1 MSEAY
6 QEFLE
11 ASGWGGAA
19 LTQIAGDLSARKFF
33 RLRKGAKTAV
43 LMVCAEPNYPSLA
56 KFILIADWLRNLGLS
71 APEVFAADTQD
82 SLAILQDFG
91 DSKLTALIARD
102 ASIQK
107 RAYGNIVDTLI
118 TIRGAKS
125 PIGLDTPTVD
135 DLCAAT
141 RLTDEWYPGA
151 DTQALDG
158 VRTELAAILT
168 QTLKAQATVS
178 LRDFHADNIIW
189 LPDQSPAQRAG
200 LLDFQDAFLTHPA
213 YDLMSLL
220 TDARTN
226 VPQSVRDQ
234 ITRLYCERTGDDINQ
249 MRRSMAALGI
259 QRNLRILGIFT
270 SAAIRDAKPY
280 HLPSLPR
287 VYSNLMTCAAHPAM
301 GALAFSLRDA
311 LPEPTPDYLARITA

>member
-1 MSEAY
+1 MRGKEGFSDIVQSAC
-6 QEFLE
+6 L
-11 ASGWGGAA
+11 AA
-19 LTQIAGDLSARKFF
+19 LRGLEKFEF
-33 RLRKGAKTAV
+33 RGEA
-43 LMVCAEPNYPSLA
+43 
-56 KFILIADWLRNLGLS
+56 LRNTHGYANMVLEPQIEFT
-71 APEVFAADTQD
+71 APQ
-82 SLAILQDFG
+82 
-91 DSKLTALIARD
+91 
-102 ASIQK
+102 
-107 RAYGNIVDTLI
+107 
-118 TIRGAKS
+118 
-125 PIGLDTPTVD
+125 
-135 DLCAAT
+135 
-141 RLTDEWYPGA
+141 
-151 DTQALDG
+151 
-158 VRTELAAILT
+158 VR
-168 QTLKAQATVS
+168 Q

-220 TDARTN
+220 TDARTD

-249 MRRSMAALGI
+249 MLQSMAALGI

-301 GALAFSLRDA
+301 GALGFSLRDA